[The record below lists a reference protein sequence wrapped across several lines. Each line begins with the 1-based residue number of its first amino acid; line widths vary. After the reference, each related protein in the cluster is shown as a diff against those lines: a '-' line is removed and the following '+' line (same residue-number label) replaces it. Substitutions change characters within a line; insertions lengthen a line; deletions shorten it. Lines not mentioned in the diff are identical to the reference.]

1 MLEVTWGV
9 NRVYL
14 YRAEF

>member
-1 MLEVTWGV
+1 ENKW

-14 YRAEF
+14 YL